1 MLYTTEQPRMS
12 LTAIIISAKRIMRL
26 IRRDLLIKYLRS
38 ESDTKTIVVFY
49 VMVNKGRF

>member
-26 IRRDLLIKYLRS
+26 IRHDLSIKKVRS
-38 ESDTKTIVVFY
+38 ESDTKTVVDFN
-49 VMVNKGRF
+49 VMVNKGHF